1 MAFTRKYDRE
11 IMESE
16 EGTRLYVHWQGKVS
30 KNTDDPE
37 FATFLGFYKW
47 AMESGFAIGAQLYR
61 RDPKAPYSSDN
72 CVWIAGEK
80 RIRSEYLEFEKRWND
95 TVNRIRRY
103 YGMEPF
109 DTNADKCSTEV
120 GESG

>member
-1 MAFTRKYDRE
+1 MGFTRKYERA

-16 EGTRLYVHWQGKVS
+16 EGKRLYDHWQKKVS

-37 FATFLGFYKW
+37 FSTFPGFYKW
-47 AMESGFAIGAQLYR
+47 AMESGFSIGAQLYR
-61 RDPKAPYSSDN
+61 RDPKGPFNPDN
-72 CVWIAGEK
+72 CVWITGEK
-80 RIRSEYLEFEKRWND
+80 CVRSSDPEFEMRWNT

-109 DTNADKCSTEV
+109 RSKAETCPTEV
-120 GESG
+120 EDCG